1 MIFVFMITTFKLKYA
16 VSKKSITKILNSL
29 FVIDLKKVIC
39 IRVYKK
45 IDLYLEI
52 IQGP

>member
-29 FVIDLKKVIC
+29 FVIDLKKVI
-39 IRVYKK
+39 VYEFTKRS
-45 IDLYLEI
+45 IFI
-52 IQGP
+52 